1 MCVAKNFCCPHI
13 TYSDFSLFS
22 AVVKSISVFC
32 ILYSFVSPFAD
43 KLIFISGVFS
53 YLSYRDPN
61 LLKTLEVYD
70 GTEDFLRELEMDDN
84 TLTKAIIGTI
94 GDVDSYQLPDAKG
107 YSRYETSS

>member
-1 MCVAKNFCCPHI
+1 MCVWPRIFVVHI
-13 TYSDFSLFS
+13 LLIQ
-22 AVVKSISVFC
+22 ISYYFQQLLNPF
-32 ILYSFVSPFAD
+32 LYSFVSPLAD
-43 KLIFISGVFS
+43 KLIFMSGVFS